1 MNLKVGQS
9 LDDLKINGVERSSL
23 IQRREKR
30 QIEKELL
37 MN

>member
-9 LDDLKINGVERSSL
+9 LDDLIINGVERSSL